1 MRITNISYGYC
12 NSVHLVERPPD
23 GLPVVVKLY
32 SDLSTL
38 RIEDGVRGAVDVAV
52 AEVGLGP
59 AVLMSTSEGIV
70 HSYQLGE
77 VLSEEDIHGTD
88 VALVQNIATMLSHF
102 HALPF
107 PAVFANA
114 EPLIWSWFDKM
125 LEAIDHGCN
134 DLPDFVT
141 MDELRQEIAA
151 MRAAYSCA
159 EAKVVLAHGDFKP
172 SNVLQ
177 APADSEGNTTQLL
190 QFIDLELSGPNYR
203 GFDIMKLFRTKLPFS
218 EANFEAFL
226 EEYLSASAIH
236 EASSE
241 AKHPMMRVAGDVLKL
256 EAEAKAFEPLTW
268 LEAAVFFVLVLATEA
283 DPASQNYDLGKQR
296 WQQYLAT
303 KDMATKK
310 A

>member
-1 MRITNISYGYC
+1 MSYGYC
-12 NSVHLVERPPD
+12 NSVHLVERPPE

-59 AVLMSTSEGIV
+59 AVQMSTSEGEHLRRAKAQKIWELTLKLSTAGIV
-70 HSYQLGE
+70 HSYQLGQ
-77 VLSEEDIHGTD
+77 VLSEEEIHGTD
-88 VALVQNIATMLSHF
+88 VALVQNIAAMLAQF

-107 PAVFANA
+107 PAAFRTA

-125 LEAIDHGCN
+125 LGAIEHGCN

-151 MRAAYSCA
+151 MRAAYSSA

-177 APADSEGNTTQLL
+177 APADLEGTTTQML
-190 QFIDLELSGPNYR
+190 QFIDLELSGPNY
-203 GFDIMKLFRTKLPFS
+203 
-218 EANFEAFL
+218 
-226 EEYLSASAIH
+226 
-236 EASSE
+236 
-241 AKHPMMRVAGDVLKL
+241 
-256 EAEAKAFEPLTW
+256 
-268 LEAAVFFVLVLATEA
+268 
-283 DPASQNYDLGKQR
+283 
-296 WQQYLAT
+296 
-303 KDMATKK
+303 
-310 A
+310 